1 MELFVLRHGH
11 AEAEGSSDSLRALS
25 VAGEREIAEVF
36 ERSGSDLEAV
46 ELILVSPYVR
56 TQETLAAL
64 VAQSPVLQN
73 VPQQTSTLLVPGG
86 SCQAL
91 IDYLYIQAT
100 QGDLRSI
107 LIISHQPLVG
117 TLVDSLCGL
126 EPGCYRMGT
135 AALAAMDTDVVAT
148 NCANLR
154 WLRNP

>member
-11 AEAEGSSDSLRALS
+11 AESEASSDSLRALS
-25 VAGEREIAEVF
+25 ATGEREIAQVY
-36 ERSGSDLEAV
+36 ERSGADLEAV

-64 VAQSPVLQN
+64 IAKSPRLQN

-86 SCQAL
+86 SCSAL
-91 IDYLYIQAT
+91 IEFLQIQAT

-126 EPGCYRMGT
+126 DPGCYRMGT
-135 AALAAMDTDVVAT
+135 AALAAIDTDVVAAS
-148 NCANLR
+148 CGDLR